1 MRKAFGAGNTVGFSS
16 SVSSGYLPPPT
27 HITYEGLF
35 NEIDFSVGPKTKETI
50 DISYGFSRFMN
61 TCSLV
66 DTSTND
72 YLALFLKGDTD
83 GEPRDDRILN
93 AVIALDISGSMG
105 GALSFK

>member
-1 MRKAFGAGNTVGFSS
+1 
-16 SVSSGYLPPPT
+16 
-27 HITYEGLF
+27 
-35 NEIDFSVGPKTKETI
+35 
-50 DISYGFSRFMN
+50 MN